1 MAGVG
6 SILLQPDVTLARSK
20 SGEKGAVSRSWVRPT
35 HVTMGRELADARFSK
50 GNWWMWQYSDGEGKP
65 YSWERYR
72 RCLGLLTRLGRR
84 RDPHLLAHC
93 VPGPLPPVAECKFC
107 MLSWGTT
114 L

>member
-1 MAGVG
+1 MSAAGAMAGVG

-65 YSWERYR
+65 YSWERYSVVAVD
-72 RCLGLLTRLGRR
+72 GDEVPYSSTGRR
-84 RDPHLLAHC
+84 LV
-93 VPGPLPPVAECKFC
+93 VPTRSRLPFERKHE
-107 MLSWGTT
+107 
-114 L
+114 